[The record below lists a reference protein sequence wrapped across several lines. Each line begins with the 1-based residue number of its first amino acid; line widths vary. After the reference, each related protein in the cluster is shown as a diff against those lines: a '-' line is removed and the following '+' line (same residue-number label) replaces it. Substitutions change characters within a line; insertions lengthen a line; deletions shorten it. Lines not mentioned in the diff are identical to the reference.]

1 MEVMHEIADQV
12 GFLGESGVGGIIFML
27 LVWPPKTN
35 ADPVFHEGH
44 ATPLGIILA

>member
-27 LVWPPKTN
+27 LVWPRKPMQILYFMR
-35 ADPVFHEGH
+35 VMQH
-44 ATPLGIILA
+44 PLA